1 MKQILGRHGARIEK
15 GHKNIYVPH
24 SGGNRFSR
32 RLTLTVAALL
42 LVLLEA
48 ELFSSN
54 VIGFF
59 RMTPASPST
68 ALRHANMTPSV
79 PRTDPTVQAI
89 NGFLKKF
96 EVNPARRKRLAEA
109 LVRSS
114 RKHNIDPRLAA
125 SIMIVE
131 SRGNPFAISPSNAVG
146 IMQIHVPTWA
156 RTIEEEG
163 INLFKI
169 EDNIDFGVRVLRNY
183 VQRYGEDEGIKRYNG
198 WNPANPQSVS
208 AEAYLQKVQHI
219 YSASLSD

>member
-1 MKQILGRHGARIEK
+1 MVVI
-15 GHKNIYVPH
+15 
-24 SGGNRFSR
+24 
-32 RLTLTVAALL
+32 ALL

-48 ELFSSN
+48 ELLSSN

-59 RMTPASPST
+59 RMTTASPDSTFRPASMS
-68 ALRHANMTPSV
+68 PSV
-79 PRTDPTVQAI
+79 PRIDPTVQAI
-89 NGFLKKF
+89 NGCLKKF

-114 RKHNIDPRLAA
+114 RKHNVDPRLAA

-183 VQRYGEDEGIKRYNG
+183 VQRYGHDEGIKRYNG
-198 WNPANPQSVS
+198 WNPASPQSVS
-208 AEAYLQKVQHI
+208 AEAYLQKVQRI
-219 YSASLSD
+219 YLSSSSD